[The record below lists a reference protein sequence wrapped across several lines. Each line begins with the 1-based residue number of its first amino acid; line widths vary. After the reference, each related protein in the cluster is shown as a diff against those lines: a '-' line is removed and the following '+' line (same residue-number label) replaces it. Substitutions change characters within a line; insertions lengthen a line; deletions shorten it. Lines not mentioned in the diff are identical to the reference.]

1 MKREI
6 IVELV
11 KNSELFLPEPLIQFE
26 TRQQIEAFRKRLER
40 DNLTLEKYLELT
52 NSDFASFEE
61 SMRKVA
67 QWELRKM
74 FVIQQYIEQNEIKA
88 EEEEIQEKINDL
100 ARTAGKEPQEV
111 RNILERNDRIK
122 NIENN
127 IKFEKMFEHLKQRIK
142 IREIEEPINLDQWK
156 ALADPEEEM
165 VV

>member
-1 MKREI
+1 
-6 IVELV
+6 
-11 KNSELFLPEPLIQFE
+11 
-26 TRQQIEAFRKRLER
+26 
-40 DNLTLEKYLELT
+40 
-52 NSDFASFEE
+52 
-61 SMRKVA
+61 MRKVA